1 MHLER
6 MYNPLDVGSN
16 PTGPYYSSMNA
27 FSPGVVVIAGVGPGL
42 GASLARRIAKE
53 GSRLALLAR
62 SSDFLEALSK
72 ELRRRGTETL
82 AIPTDIG
89 EADQVT
95 GAFQRIR
102 EQLGSVDLLINNAS
116 ASGPFGQP
124 FVEISAE
131 TFAHS
136 WRVGVLGSFLCS
148 QAVVPEMLQKGAG
161 CILFT
166 GATSSVRGGAITFSS
181 AKFAMRGLAQALAK
195 ELWPKGIHVAHT
207 IVDGV
212 IRENEL
218 EPGNEDQTT
227 EPLMNPAAIAEAYWG
242 LVKQDRSAWS
252 LELDLR
258 PYREKFF
265 E

>member
-1 MHLER
+1 
-6 MYNPLDVGSN
+6 
-16 PTGPYYSSMNA
+16 MNT
-27 FSPGVVVIAGVGPGL
+27 FSPDVSVIAGVGPGL
-42 GASLARRIAKE
+42 GASLARKFAKE
-53 GSRLALLAR
+53 GCRVAMLAR

-72 ELRRRGTETL
+72 ELRLRGTETL
-82 AIPTDIG
+82 AIPTDVG
-89 EADQVT
+89 EADQVAA
-95 GAFQRIR
+95 AFERIR
-102 EQLGSVDLLINNAS
+102 DRFGSVDLLVNNAS
-116 ASGPFGQP
+116 AGGPFGQP
-124 FVEISAE
+124 FVEITPE
-131 TFAHS
+131 TFARG

-148 QAVVPEMLQKGAG
+148 QAVVPDMLSKNDG

-181 AKFAMRGLAQALAK
+181 AKFAMRGLVLALAR
-195 ELWPKGIHVAHT
+195 ELWPKGIHVAHI

-218 EPGNEDQTT
+218 ESVAEAQTA

-242 LVKQDRSAWS
+242 LVRQDRSAWS

-258 PYREKFF
+258 PHREKFF